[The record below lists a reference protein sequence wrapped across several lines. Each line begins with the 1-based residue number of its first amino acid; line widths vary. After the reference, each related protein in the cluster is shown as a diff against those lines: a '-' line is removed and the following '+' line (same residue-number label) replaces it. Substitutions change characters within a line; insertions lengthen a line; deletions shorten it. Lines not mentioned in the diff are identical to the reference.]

1 MLAAHPLFALLVSNS
16 EDVLDSSTKLFLVVV
31 DSNCDDDDDDDDGK
45 TGIVR
50 TATKAEVP
58 VPFSNDNAK
67 SANKRL
73 LLLLLLLLEHM
84 VIVFMVVSSA
94 WMLRCVFFMLAVLY
108 GSLLYCTLAVA
119 KKHCSGRPRHR
130 YDQKNKSPRRPLLDS
145 HYQR

>member
-16 EDVLDSSTKLFLVVV
+16 EDVLDSPTKLFLVVV
-31 DSNCDDDDDDDDGK
+31 DSNCDDDDDDDDDDRK

-84 VIVFMVVSSA
+84 IIVFMVVSSA
-94 WMLRCVFFMLAVLY
+94 WMFRCVFFMLAVL
-108 GSLLYCTLAVA
+108 
-119 KKHCSGRPRHR
+119 
-130 YDQKNKSPRRPLLDS
+130 
-145 HYQR
+145 